1 MEHRCG
7 ARYPVDV
14 SVYARAH
21 AGVVSFVGRLQNVSL
36 SGGFLHTQ
44 LPVQPLSHI
53 SLRLF
58 DEDGPFGP
66 RLEGQ
71 VVRRDA
77 NGLGIE
83 WSEYAPELIRALSP
97 NAGTSA
103 GGIEGYGTTEP
114 VARLES

>member
-14 SVYARAH
+14 AVYARAH
-21 AGVVSFVGRLQNVSL
+21 AGVVSFVGRLRNVSM
-36 SGGFLHTQ
+36 SGGYLHTS

-71 VVRRDA
+71 VVRRDPV
-77 NGLGIE
+77 GLGIE
-83 WSEYAPELIRALSP
+83 WTEYAPELIQALSHSP
-97 NAGTSA
+97 ETPENLNHRGNGDAMANGEA
-103 GGIEGYGTTEP
+103 
-114 VARLES
+114 